1 MTTETNAPVPPL
13 GELEQQVMNLLWTS
27 SPRSVRD
34 VMDALPSNPAY
45 TTIATVMQ
53 NLKTKQMVRAERAGR
68 FVHYTP
74 QLSRDEYV
82 ARQMHQALD
91 SSHDKAA
98 SILHFVQDM
107 PEEGLQMLRDYL
119 EES

>member
-1 MTTETNAPVPPL
+1 MTTARNHPAPQL
-13 GELEQQVMNLLWTS
+13 GELEQQVMNLLWDS

-34 VMDALPSNPAY
+34 VMDVLPSNPAY

-53 NLKTKQMVRAERAGR
+53 NLKTKHMVRSERKGR
-68 FVHYTP
+68 FVHYLP
-74 QLSRDEYV
+74 QLSREEYV

-91 SSHDKAA
+91 SSQDKAA

-107 PEEGLQMLRDYL
+107 PEEGLQMLRNYL
-119 EES
+119 EQS